1 MFQNERTKIG
11 IILDS
16 RTRTYILLCF
26 FIHLWNI
33 KKVLSTTFYVAERTF
48 KEFNSRCY
56 SAFSL
61 ETYTPTASTRPL

>member
-33 KKVLSTTFYVAERTF
+33 KKVLSTTFYAVERIF
-48 KEFNSRCY
+48 
-56 SAFSL
+56 
-61 ETYTPTASTRPL
+61 